1 MIDKEKLKANLK
13 ETWDT
18 IVFVVIAV
26 ILIRFFIAE
35 LRWIPS
41 DSMYPT
47 LVGGQGL
54 SGDRIVVEK
63 ISKYPNIIKWH
74 KFENYPKRGDIM
86 IFYPPFVRLN
96 TDPISVFS
104 RLTGFF
110 CKDVAYIKRVVG
122 LPGEKFEI
130 KQNQKNGAYKVY
142 INDKPL
148 EEDYILSEFDFHK
161 CKADMHCGPLV
172 IPENQYFMMGDNR
185 GNSLDSRFWGTLPRE
200 RFIGRAVFVF
210 WPLKRIK
217 VLGSAE

>member
-1 MIDKEKLKANLK
+1 MIDKTKLKAYAK

-41 DSMYPT
+41 GSMLPT

-54 SGDRIVVEK
+54 IGDRIVVEK
-63 ISKYPNIIKWH
+63 ISRFPNVIKNH
-74 KFENYPKRGDIM
+74 SFENEPKRGDIM
-86 IFYPPFVRLN
+86 IFYPPFVKLN

-110 CKDVAYIKRVVG
+110 CKDVAYIKRVIG
-122 LPGEKFEI
+122 LPGEKLEI
-130 KQNQKNGAYKVY
+130 KQDKNGAYKVY

-148 EEDYILSEFDFHK
+148 QEDYILSEYDFHK
-161 CKADMHCGPLV
+161 CKSDMYCGPLI
-172 IPENQYFMMGDNR
+172 IPEGQYFMMGITEV
-185 GNSLDSRFWGTLPRE
+185 TL
-200 RFIGRAVFVF
+200 
-210 WPLKRIK
+210 
-217 VLGSAE
+217 